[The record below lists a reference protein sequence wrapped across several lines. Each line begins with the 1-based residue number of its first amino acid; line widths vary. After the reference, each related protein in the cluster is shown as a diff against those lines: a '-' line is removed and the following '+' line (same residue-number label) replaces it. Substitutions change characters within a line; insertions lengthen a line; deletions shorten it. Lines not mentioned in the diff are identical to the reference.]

1 MGAAVVRR
9 PTEQLALGRVTVTAR
24 ALPSIREAFEGLV
37 AAERAGDLYG
47 AMLCRCLVQRIARD
61 GKVGE

>member
-9 PTEQLALGRVTVTAR
+9 PTEQLALGRATAQAR
-24 ALPSIREAFEGLV
+24 VLPSIRAAFEGLA

-47 AMLCRCLVQRIARD
+47 ARLCRCLVQRIARD
-61 GKVGE
+61 GWVGE

>member
-9 PTEQLALGRVTVTAR
+9 PTEQLALGRVAAAGR

-37 AAERAGDLYG
+37 AAERAGDLHG
-47 AMLCRCLVQRIARD
+47 AVLCRCLVQRIARD
-61 GKVGE
+61 GRVGE